1 MSRGRR
7 GALLGLLLLIPGVVG
22 AQTRSSAVTLT
33 DVTVEGEAQ
42 GASVRV
48 RLSRPVKP
56 RTMLLPDPWRL
67 VLDFPNVEFRWN
79 RTPASVGGDLIREVR
94 GSQYE
99 GGVAR
104 VVVELT
110 REAVWA
116 LDRTPDGFR
125 VTFPQT
131 AAQPPA
137 PRPPTVPRPTTA
149 ARPKGAPEVQ
159 GIIVRDE
166 GAVAYIRD
174 PQTNQVKGYRV
185 GDKVGDAVIEKIG
198 EREVVLTT
206 PKGRIEVR
214 LEERPTRP

>member
-7 GALLGLLLLIPGVVG
+7 CALLGVLLLIPGVAW
-22 AQTRSSAVTLT
+22 AQTRSSTVALT
-33 DVTVEGEAQ
+33 DVTIEGGTQ
-42 GASVRV
+42 TVSVKV
-48 RLSRPVKP
+48 KLSGSVKP
-56 RTMLLPDPWRL
+56 KTMLLGDPWRL

-94 GSQYE
+94 GSQFE

-110 REAVWA
+110 RQAAWVLE
-116 LDRTPDGFR
+116 RTPDGFR
-125 VTFPQT
+125 VTFPPA

-137 PRPPTVPRPTTA
+137 PGRAPPRPATA
-149 ARPKGAPEVQ
+149 ARPKGVPEVQ

-206 PKGRIEVR
+206 PTGRIEVR
-214 LEERPTRP
+214 LDERPTKP

>member
-7 GALLGLLLLIPGVVG
+7 RALLGVLLLIPGVAW
-22 AQTRSSAVTLT
+22 AQARSSAVALT
-33 DVTVEGEAQ
+33 DVTIEGGAQ
-42 GASVRV
+42 AVSVKVKLTR
-48 RLSRPVKP
+48 SVKP
-56 RTMLLPDPWRL
+56 KTMLLPDPWRL

-110 REAVWA
+110 REAAWV

-125 VTFPQT
+125 VTFPQA
-131 AAQPPA
+131 AAQPPPPGRA
-137 PRPPTVPRPTTA
+137 TPPRPA

-206 PKGRIEVR
+206 PTGRIEVR

>member
-7 GALLGLLLLIPGVVG
+7 RALLGVLLLIPGVAW
-22 AQTRSSAVTLT
+22 AQTRSSAVALT
-33 DVTVEGEAQ
+33 DVTIEGGTQAV
-42 GASVRV
+42 SVKV
-48 RLSRPVKP
+48 KLSRSVKP
-56 RTMLLPDPWRL
+56 KTMLLPDPWRL

-79 RTPASVGGDLIREVR
+79 RTPARVGGDLIREVR

-110 REAVWA
+110 RQAAWVLE
-116 LDRTPDGFR
+116 RTPDGFR
-125 VTFPQT
+125 VTFPPA
-131 AAQPPA
+131 AAQSPA
-137 PRPPTVPRPTTA
+137 PRPATA
-149 ARPKGAPEVQ
+149 ARTKGLPEVQ

-206 PKGRIEVR
+206 PTGRIEVR